1 MTETIIYLDN
11 GESISTKM
19 PYSDVINLLTHIN
32 QSTAFVEFPNMN
44 GRKQAVSPAHVVEVL
59 EYRA

>member
-19 PYSDVINLLTHIN
+19 PYSDVLNLLAQPATF
-32 QSTAFVEFPNMN
+32 AEFPNMN
-44 GRKQAVSPAHVVEVL
+44 GRKQAISPAHVVEVL